1 VLTTAADLPDWVDA
15 LRWQLL
21 PALRDQG
28 VVRLDTRAAL
38 NVEAWLDA
46 AAERGVLPADAADAQ
61 GPLRAILC
69 KSAREQMAFDA
80 AFERWAAD
88 PEAAMA
94 AVAKPQATERTQEAA
109 SQADERARRVQ
120 RLARLKAFASALA
133 AIAAL
138 ALGYLAWTHWRLPSP
153 PPVIEPAAQAP
164 SAPAAAASAP
174 LVFKLEV
181 QFPSAADAASAAS
194 APNKAQPLPPS
205 EFPPRLFGI
214 PPGWYAGLVA
224 LAAAAGLTV
233 RRTRR
238 NYIQRITTR
247 ENLREQEV
255 FVRQLLPVSGS
266 RREHLRR
273 AVRLLRRPEAA
284 GAPELDVL
292 ASARASADR
301 AGLFTGVWRSRLA
314 TPELLVLVERLRPG
328 DQQAHWALE
337 AARDLAAEGVRLSLY
352 EFDRDPRWVAP
363 LRWQRSARAP
373 APQRYLPL
381 ATLAANH
388 AGQGLLVLADGNGLI
403 NYPEGKLHSW
413 LTPALAPWPRRVLMT
428 PRPMA
433 AWGAAEDVL
442 AGEGQAPHE
451 PSFLLLPQQADAWL
465 AAARWLRLGKLSAIG
480 ALPGAPAAVP
490 PLLAD
495 DPARFLGRVA
505 PPADELV
512 ALVEQLRNHLGS
524 TAYAWLAA
532 SAVYPLLS
540 ADLTAF
546 LAYRL
551 TEPDVATRAIGALPV
566 APDAHLLEA
575 RLLAIAQLPW
585 CRHGQMPDWLRRAL
599 WLGLPRETRE
609 RVRVVLLNLFEKAGD
624 PELADA
630 AISMGR
636 IATDAPSNSSRK
648 RWQRWKDRIGLTG
661 VLENEP
667 IDSPL
672 RDVIYLGVLSGKLDQ
687 ELSLE
692 ATEEFARA
700 ARAEGHARL
709 TWNPLRWV
717 AAAGLSGWFVVRWLV
732 WRAAR
737 VSGRRRTA
745 NAPAVVPVAPVQP
758 AASPKVQTSIY
769 ISHGRGGAES
779 AEAVHGMLSRHFPG
793 QVFLDKTSITAEENW
808 KDRSDQE
815 LGAATVFLVLVDV
828 AEPGFESE
836 RQTREIDTATKSG
849 KTIVPVL
856 IDGALLP
863 RSLEM
868 WQAFNLST
876 KRQEEDLRHLA
887 EVLRQLLAK
896 PPRPAEVKK

>member
-1 VLTTAADLPDWVDA
+1 VLTTAADLPAWVDA

-46 AAERGVLPADAADAQ
+46 ALARGVLPGDAAGAQ

-80 AFERWAAD
+80 AFERWAANPGGVGVPGPKPPAPGST
-88 PEAAMA
+88 PEALAQGA
-94 AVAKPQATERTQEAA
+94 
-109 SQADERARRVQ
+109 ERAHRILRRK
-120 RLARLKAFASALA
+120 RLKALAAVLAALA
-133 AIAAL
+133 VL
-138 ALGYLAWTHWRLPSP
+138 ALGYLAWKHWSP
-153 PPVIEPAAQAP
+153 VPEPGFKPAEPPASTPAATG
-164 SAPAAAASAP
+164 SAPM
-174 LVFKLEV
+174 LFKLEV
-181 QFPSAADAASAAS
+181 QLPAAANAASAAS
-194 APNKAQPLPPS
+194 APDSAPPPS
-205 EFPPRLFGI
+205 QPELSPRLFGI
-214 PPGWYAGLVA
+214 HPVLYAALVA
-224 LAAAAGLTV
+224 LAALVGLSV

-238 NYIQRITTR
+238 DYIRRITTR

-273 AVRLLRRPEAA
+273 TVRLLRRPEAA

-292 ASARASADR
+292 ASARASATR
-301 AGLFTGVWRSRLA
+301 AGLFTGVWRSRLV
-314 TPELLVLVERLRPG
+314 TPEVLVLVERLRPG

-381 ATLAANH
+381 ATLSASH
-388 AGQGLLVLADGNGLI
+388 AGQGLLVLADGAGLI
-403 NYPEGKLHSW
+403 DHREGRLHHW
-413 LTPALAPWPRRVLMT
+413 MAAALAPWPRRVLMT

-442 AGEGQAPHE
+442 AGEGQPPHE

-480 ALPGAPAAVP
+480 AMPGAPAAGP
-490 PLLAD
+490 PLLAE

-505 PPADELV
+505 PPANELV
-512 ALVEQLRNHLGS
+512 ALVEQLRDHLGPA
-524 TAYAWLAA
+524 AYTWLAA
-532 SAVYPLLS
+532 SAAYPLLS

-546 LAYRL
+546 LAHRL
-551 TEPDVATRAIGALPV
+551 SEPDVAMGTVDAQPA

-599 WLGLPRETRE
+599 WLGLPRATRG

-624 PELADA
+624 PELADTA
-630 AISMGR
+630 MPMGR
-636 IATDAPSNSSRK
+636 VATDAPAGSGSR
-648 RWQRWKDRIGLTG
+648 RWQRWKDRIRLKG
-661 VLENEP
+661 VLEKEP

-672 RDVIYLGVLSGKLDQ
+672 RDVIYLGVLSGELDQ

-700 ARAEGHARL
+700 ARAEGDARL
-709 TWNPLRWV
+709 SRNPLRWV
-717 AAAGLSGWFVVRWLV
+717 AAVGLSAWFAVLWLV
-732 WRAAR
+732 WRASR
-737 VSGRRRTA
+737 VHGRRRNA
-745 NAPAVVPVAPVQP
+745 NEPEVVPAPPVEP
-758 AASPKVQTSIY
+758 AASLKVRTSIY

-793 QVFLDKTSITAEENW
+793 QVFLDGLSISVGEDW
-808 KDRSDQE
+808 KARSDQA
-815 LGAATVFLVLVDV
+815 LKAATVFLVLVDV

-836 RQTREIDTATKSG
+836 RQTHELDTATKSG

-876 KRQEEDLRHLA
+876 KRQEEDLRHLV

-896 PPRPAEVKK
+896 PPRPAGVKK